1 MACLRISPALAQ
13 AVKRPSS
20 GRLVSMKR
28 ARHANATELAGQ
40 PQISL
45 HDTYTWDVSTQLAQ
59 KKYAKGD
66 FIKSAEFTK
75 LDVPGMQLHFYPKG
89 HNEAKEGRSNT
100 PLMVTAIAADP
111 RCRWLPLAEIE
122 KMQVAVLEQHTQT
135 AEKRVWCPPCRLHG
149 TESGSTSIGDNEFSA
164 QLMPQVFSC
173 NHTQTD

>member
-1 MACLRISPALAQ
+1 MHALQEFKEQLACLRISPALAQ

-75 LDVPGMQLHFYPKG
+75 LDVPGMHESNPESIPESIPESNPESISQDNPHSEIDY
-89 HNEAKEGRSNT
+89 NEPERFGWEVIPESRS
-100 PLMVTAIAADP
+100 
-111 RCRWLPLAEIE
+111 
-122 KMQVAVLEQHTQT
+122 Q
-135 AEKRVWCPPCRLHG
+135 KRTHAR
-149 TESGSTSIGDNEFSA
+149 N
-164 QLMPQVFSC
+164 
-173 NHTQTD
+173 